1 MKIAVTWTL
10 CIFSSLVNVQI
21 KESRSSNTMLFSRKS
36 HWQTLSHN
44 VVSNTPRVGFK
55 LTTIVVIGTNCIGSC
70 KSNYH
75 TITTTTAPST
85 LGVAQSSIGYTFIII
100 GWPCGEKGHYA
111 NKCTKGHLAFLSS
124 SNHWSKI
131 KKGHFRCNMTNHQ
144 LEFNTRCYCILF

>member
-100 GWPCGEKGHYA
+100 GWPCLDSKYKFYA
-111 NKCTKGHLAFLSS
+111 CSIFFLSHFSVERKVTMPTNALKDILPS
-124 SNHWSKI
+124 SVHRTIEVK
-131 KKGHFRCNMTNHQ
+131 
-144 LEFNTRCYCILF
+144 